1 MRKTSIQVVKEP
13 VCSRSEEA
21 KSKSQG
27 GIWKNHQ
34 ILQLERIFESIL
46 VDSFKRAPKPMEH
59 FL

>member
-27 GIWKNHQ
+27 GIM
-34 ILQLERIFESIL
+34 EESS
-46 VDSFKRAPKPMEH
+46 DSPAGEDF
-59 FL
+59 